1 MRRQKIIYCSIESC
15 FHGRCKPSAAEQRS
29 RPTGQ
34 VGTEHLGSE
43 CAVSRRNPHLQPR
56 NRAVIKCNTFCDFV
70 SNCFDLW
77 VNFRKRL
84 ADCWVGGAALVF
96 LGCFVFLQLFR
107 GDYDVFSDLKDFFSS
122 SETLKNVRMGDD
134 VFKQQ
139 RVVLVVIL
147 LSRSSSSPCYWLTA

>member
-1 MRRQKIIYCSIESC
+1 MIDCSIKSR

-43 CAVSRRNPHLQPR
+43 CAVSRRNPQLQPR
-56 NRAVIKCNTFCDFV
+56 SRAVIKCNKFCDFV

-77 VNFRKRL
+77 VNFRKLL
-84 ADCWVGGAALVF
+84 ADCCVGGAALVF
-96 LGCFVFLQLFR
+96 LSCFVFLQHFR

-122 SETLKNVRMGDD
+122 SETLKNARMGDNI
-134 VFKQQ
+134 FKQQ

-147 LSRSSSSPCYWLTA
+147 LSRSSSFSPCY